1 MGKNDKMNYGASPE
15 IIPGV
20 PIPHVFQADITDDK
34 PSAASYRDLSQ
45 QPNTV
50 VIDLTKEKNKTSTS
64 ISAPELGDQEKKTQ
78 LILKYKRNLNKGMDK
93 NIALYKLWYEMKETI
108 SETEASKFYENN
120 FSETDKERISDIEKI
135 FGLPPNKVLPKAGE
149 KKDIIEESKE
159 AAGAGA
165 AAAAASSEEFPRTGV
180 NLRTR
185 ERKVEHESK
194 TELPPFNGDVR
205 ARINSSFRDMQDDK
219 KTRSSGT
226 ISGWFSRKFTQLANY
241 FKGESYSYRELPLEP
256 DDIQTS
262 LEEKQ
267 TESGA
272 SATAPKSQETNI
284 KQRAENDET
293 KESNNSEEE
302 IPEEWLKNIR
312 DIDVNEA
319 VKLIR
324 DRKSIDVLFPRCENS
339 LEEAIGNLKQVLNEE
354 VPEDNS
360 REKQDYYLRV
370 VYRIMDIEKLY
381 NGEAKEAAAEFL
393 KYIKEEEARQKLGEA
408 ISLKKLCI
416 DKTENK
422 YREDINIVTNKL
434 ELSGVSAKELSPDEI
449 EKFRTLESKDN
460 ARDNF
465 NEIYFQR
472 KHFEGL
478 IPKLKEVLNKE
489 GSEKLEKNKDKI
501 TLCCDKM
508 EEEVEIM
515 KKQEELLNLWRFD
528 VENDEIGFEGS
539 IEDYDKWKELSHY
552 KTEIPSELIGDNF
565 EVEDE

>member
-1 MGKNDKMNYGASPE
+1 MSRKNKKNLGVLPE
-15 IIPGV
+15 IIPGIPTLGGWEE
-20 PIPHVFQADITDDK
+20 PISGSGQA
-34 PSAASYRDLSQ
+34 SAERPRSLSQ

-50 VIDLTKEKNKTSTS
+50 VIDMTKERNKTSTS

-78 LILKYKRNLNKGMDK
+78 LILKYKRNLGKGMDK
-93 NIALYKLWYEMKETI
+93 NIALYKLWYEMKEAV
-108 SETEASKFYENN
+108 SEEEASEFYENN

-319 VKLIR
+319 VKSVQEKYSR
-324 DRKSIDVLFPRCENS
+324 DLHFPECENS
-339 LEEAIGNLKQVLNEE
+339 LEEAIGNLKQVLNDE
-354 VPEDNS
+354 VPKDNS
-360 REKQDYYLRV
+360 QEKQDYYLRV
-370 VYRIMDIEKLY
+370 IYRIMDIEKFY
-381 NGEAKEAAAEFL
+381 NGEAKEATAKFL

-408 ISLKKLCI
+408 ISLKKLCVNKI
-416 DKTENK
+416 DYESDLSLEK
-422 YREDINIVTNKL
+422 KL
-434 ELSGVSAKELSPDEI
+434 KSSGIQLKDLNGNEQDKLL
-449 EKFRTLESKDN
+449 TLITKDN
-460 ARDNF
+460 NRDNLKLL
-465 NEIYFQR
+465 YCQR
-472 KHFEGL
+472 KYFEGL
-478 IPKLKEVLNKE
+478 IPKIKEELNKE
-489 GSEKLEKNKDKI
+489 GEEKLEKNRDKI
-501 TLCCDKM
+501 AESCRKM
-508 EEEVEIM
+508 EEEVKIM
-515 KKQEELLNLWRFD
+515 HKLEEVNKLWKFD
-528 VENDEIGFEGS
+528 LEKGNSEFTGN
-539 IEDYDKWKELSHY
+539 IEDYKAWEELAARPPEQIE
-552 KTEIPSELIGDNF
+552 EIGSTSNLE
-565 EVEDE
+565 EEDV